1 MAPGSRSVVP
11 ALWLAAL
18 TLAACAPPT
27 RLPEEIPQPS
37 APNDFPETF
46 YQDAARAGARVWR
59 IDPQSSEVVVY
70 VYRGGA
76 LARLGHNHVIAS
88 RDVRGYALMA
98 ESLRQSRA
106 DVYLPEWTMTVD
118 DPALRE
124 AAGPGFDT
132 EPSEGDIAGTRRNM
146 LGDAVLS
153 ADKYPFVQLRVRAVE
168 RSGGRTELLST
179 VTLRGVSRELSI
191 PAIVDIS
198 PERLTVS
205 GTFDLKQSDFG
216 ITPFSVLG
224 GKLVVK
230 DEVRIAYRLSARPL

>member
-1 MAPGSRSVVP
+1 MAPGSRSAVP
-11 ALWLAAL
+11 VLWLAVA
-18 TLAACAPPT
+18 LAACAPPA
-27 RLPEEIPQPS
+27 RLPEEIPRPS
-37 APNDFPETF
+37 APSDFPETF
-46 YQDAARAGARVWR
+46 YRDAARAGARVWR
-59 IDPQSSEVVVY
+59 IDPQASEVVVY
-70 VYRGGA
+70 IYRGGA

-88 RDVRGYALMA
+88 RGVRGYVLVA
-98 ESLRQSRA
+98 EPLRESRA
-106 DVYLPEWTMTVD
+106 DLYLPVWTMTVD

-146 LGDAVLS
+146 LGDGVLG
-153 ADKYPFVQLRVRAVE
+153 ADKFPFVRLRVRAVE

-179 VTLRGVSRELSI
+179 VTLRGASRDVSI
-191 PAIVDIS
+191 PATVDIT
-198 PERLTVS
+198 PKRLTVS

-230 DEVRIAYRLSARPL
+230 DEVRVAYRLSAKPL